1 MCARSMQRRRRR
13 DEGSSL
19 FDAMTLCE
27 DMRKCLTAAE
37 AGDLDELKR
46 LRGGRAWSI
55 MGEHTIEWAAKC
67 GQMESLKFAHENG
80 CPWHVRVCRY
90 TAGAGHLECLKF
102 ARENGCPW
110 DATTCA
116 TAASWGRLECL
127 KYAHENGCPWDE
139 DTCTRAAWDG
149 HLECLK
155 YAHENGCPIDVA
167 ELRRYYCDPPRSHRR
182 NRNVRAY
189 LESLIKCPY
198 ESAMAALDEA
208 KDVMTM
214 TDGDYKTIADAL
226 MLAHRAKRRRE

>member
-1 MCARSMQRRRRR
+1 MYKISSREISRARGRCKDGERRR

-27 DMRKCLTAAE
+27 DMHKCIKAAE

-55 MGEHTIEWAAKC
+55 MDEHTIEWAARC

-80 CPWHVRVCRY
+80 CPWHVRVCREA
-90 TAGAGHLECLKF
+90 AGAGHLECLKF

-116 TAASWGRLECL
+116 TAAFW
-127 KYAHENGCPWDE
+127 
-139 DTCTRAAWDG
+139 G

-167 ELRRYYCDPPRSHRR
+167 ELRRYYCDPPRPHRW

-189 LESLIKCPY
+189 VESLIKCKCPY

-208 KDVMTM
+208 KDAM

-226 MLAHRAKRRRE
+226 MLAHRAKRRR

>member
-1 MCARSMQRRRRR
+1 
-13 DEGSSL
+13 
-19 FDAMTLCE
+19 MTLCE
-27 DMRKCLTAAE
+27 DMHKCIKAAE

-55 MGEHTIEWAAKC
+55 MDEHTIEWAARC

-90 TAGAGHLECLKF
+90 AAGAGHLECLKF

-116 TAASWGRLECL
+116 TAAFWGRMECL

-139 DTCTRAAWDG
+139 DTCTEAMHGYLRNLHRSRESPQAAWDG

-167 ELRRYYCDPPRSHRR
+167 ELRRYYCDLH

-189 LESLIKCPY
+189 VESLIKCKCPY

-208 KDVMTM
+208 KDAMTM

>member
-1 MCARSMQRRRRR
+1 
-13 DEGSSL
+13 
-19 FDAMTLCE
+19 MTLCE
-27 DMRKCLTAAE
+27 DMYKCIKAAE

-55 MGEHTIEWAAKC
+55 MAEHTIECAASC

-90 TAGAGHLECLKF
+90 AAGAGHLECLKF

-116 TAASWGRLECL
+116 TAASWGRLESL

-139 DTCTRAAWDG
+139 ETCTRAAWGG

-155 YAHENGCPIDVA
+155 YAHENGCAIDVA
-167 ELRRYYCDPPRSHRR
+167 ELRRDPPRYAYI
-182 NRNVRAY
+182 RAY
-189 LESLIKCPY
+189 LESLIKCKCPY

-208 KDVMTM
+208 KDAMTM

>member
-1 MCARSMQRRRRR
+1 MRAVDAKTARRR

-27 DMRKCLTAAE
+27 DMHKCIKAAE

-46 LRGGRAWSI
+46 LRRGRAWSI
-55 MGEHTIEWAAKC
+55 MDEHTIEWAARC

-80 CPWHVRVCRY
+80 CPWHVRVCREA
-90 TAGAGHLECLKF
+90 AGAGHLECLKF

-110 DATTCA
+110 DDTTCS
-116 TAASWGRLECL
+116 TAAFW
-127 KYAHENGCPWDE
+127 
-139 DTCTRAAWDG
+139 G

-167 ELRRYYCDPPRSHRR
+167 ELRRYYCDPPRPHRW

-189 LESLIKCPY
+189 VESLIKCKCPY

-208 KDVMTM
+208 KDAMTM

>member
-1 MCARSMQRRRRR
+1 MGVWKGVYILFCAKFHVRAVDAKTARRR

-27 DMRKCLTAAE
+27 DMHKCIKAAE

-46 LRGGRAWSI
+46 LRRGRAWSI
-55 MGEHTIEWAAKC
+55 MDEHTIEWAARC

-80 CPWHVRVCRY
+80 CPWHVRVCREA
-90 TAGAGHLECLKF
+90 AGAGHLECLKF

-110 DATTCA
+110 DDTTCS
-116 TAASWGRLECL
+116 TAAFW
-127 KYAHENGCPWDE
+127 
-139 DTCTRAAWDG
+139 G

-167 ELRRYYCDPPRSHRR
+167 ELRRYYCDPPRPHRW

-189 LESLIKCPY
+189 VESLIKCKCPY

-208 KDVMTM
+208 KDAMTM

>member
-1 MCARSMQRRRRR
+1 
-13 DEGSSL
+13 
-19 FDAMTLCE
+19 MTLCE
-27 DMRKCLTAAE
+27 DMHKCIKAAE

-55 MGEHTIEWAAKC
+55 MDEHTIEWAARC

-90 TAGAGHLECLKF
+90 AAGAGHLECLKF

-116 TAASWGRLECL
+116 TAAFW
-127 KYAHENGCPWDE
+127 
-139 DTCTRAAWDG
+139 G
-149 HLECLK
+149 HLDCLK

-167 ELRRYYCDPPRSHRR
+167 ELRRYYCDPPRPHRW
-182 NRNVRAY
+182 NRDVRAY
-189 LESLIKCPY
+189 VESLIKCKCPY

-208 KDVMTM
+208 KDAMTM

>member
-1 MCARSMQRRRRR
+1 MRAVDAKTARRR

-27 DMRKCLTAAE
+27 DMHKCIKAAE

-55 MGEHTIEWAAKC
+55 MDEHTIEWAARC

-80 CPWHVRVCRY
+80 CPWHVRVCREA
-90 TAGAGHLECLKF
+90 AGAGHLECLKF

-116 TAASWGRLECL
+116 TAAFW
-127 KYAHENGCPWDE
+127 
-139 DTCTRAAWDG
+139 G

-167 ELRRYYCDPPRSHRR
+167 ELRRYYCDPPRPHRW
-182 NRNVRAY
+182 NRDVRAY
-189 LESLIKCPY
+189 VESLIKCKCPY

>member
-1 MCARSMQRRRRR
+1 VRAVDAKTARRR

-27 DMRKCLTAAE
+27 DMHKCIKAAE

-46 LRGGRAWSI
+46 LRRGRAWSI
-55 MGEHTIEWAAKC
+55 MDEHTIEWAARC

-80 CPWHVRVCRY
+80 CPWHVRVCREA
-90 TAGAGHLECLKF
+90 AGAGHLECLKF

-110 DATTCA
+110 DDTTCS
-116 TAASWGRLECL
+116 TAAFW
-127 KYAHENGCPWDE
+127 
-139 DTCTRAAWDG
+139 G

-167 ELRRYYCDPPRSHRR
+167 ELRRYYCDPPRPHRW

-189 LESLIKCPY
+189 VESLIKCKCPY

-208 KDVMTM
+208 KDAMTM